1 MPVGSAVD
9 LVVSPALREQLILI
23 GKPVAMPK
31 GSVLFSRGDEVT
43 GLFLIC
49 SGQVILELEK
59 GHPAFPA
66 RTLSAGA
73 VVGLPAAIGGA
84 PYSLSARVV
93 EDSELVFISRDAVA
107 ECLKKNPVLCFEVM
121 DILSREISSTR
132 TAIKSKSTRP
142 LKK

>member
-23 GKPVAMPK
+23 GKPVAIAK
-31 GSVLFSRGDEVT
+31 GSILFSRGDEVT

-49 SGQVILELEK
+49 SGHVILELEK
-59 GHPAFPA
+59 GHPAFPV
-66 RTLSAGA
+66 RTLGAGS
-73 VVGLPAAIGGA
+73 VVGLPAAVGGA

-93 EDSELVFISRDAVA
+93 ADSELIFIPRDAVT
-107 ECLKKNPVLCFEVM
+107 ECLKKNPALCFEVM

-132 TAIKSKSTRP
+132 TAIKSKNTRP
-142 LKK
+142 DRR